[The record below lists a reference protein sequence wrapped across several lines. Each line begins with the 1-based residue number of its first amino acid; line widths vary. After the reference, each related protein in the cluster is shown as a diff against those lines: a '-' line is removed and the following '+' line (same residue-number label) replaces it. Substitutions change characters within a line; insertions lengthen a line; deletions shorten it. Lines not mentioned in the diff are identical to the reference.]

1 MVVDGNEK
9 AANGQWYHQGE
20 LSEDEVERYRHPL
33 KHPYLDG
40 LEKKYLVFKMIYNS
54 LGSNQWNINL
64 NSRYLGH

>member
-1 MVVDGNEK
+1 MITWGGEWQLGGRMVVDGNEK

-40 LEKKYLVFKMIYNS
+40 LERSILF
-54 LGSNQWNINL
+54 L
-64 NSRYLGH
+64 R